1 MKTDDI
7 LPPPMIKCG
16 IQYNCISD
24 SIIYVLQLIKQIDDN
39 IGKKM
44 RLNQK
49 ISPQLIEKTMDS
61 YKQFSKRFFSKKSVD
76 CMKKNCNMKKN
87 IPELSKLIKSL
98 EIFINGHK
106 AISKGYTLK
115 PSAQNPQVSVEPFVK
130 FITKYIDVIKVLH
143 KIVVDIDK
151 KYKKYFLK
159 K

>member
-7 LPPPMIKCG
+7 LPPSMIKCG

-24 SIIYVLQLIKQIDDN
+24 SIIYVLQLIKLLDDN

-44 RLNQK
+44 RLNKK

-87 IPELSKLIKSL
+87 IPELTKLIKSL
-98 EIFINGHK
+98 EIFINGYR
-106 AISKGYTLK
+106 AISKGYKIK
-115 PSAQNPQVSVEPFVK
+115 PSAQNPQVSVESFIK
-130 FITKYIDVIKVLH
+130 FITKYIEVFKLLH
-143 KIVVDIDK
+143 KITLDIDK
-151 KYKKYFLK
+151 KYKKYF
-159 K
+159 

>member
-1 MKTDDI
+1 MKTDNI
-7 LPPPMIKCG
+7 LPQPMIKCG

-24 SIIYVLQLIKQIDDN
+24 SIIYVLQLIKLIDNN

-49 ISPQLIEKTMDS
+49 ISPQLIKKTMES

-87 IPELSKLIKSL
+87 IPELTKLIKSL
-98 EIFINGHK
+98 EIFINGHR
-106 AISKGYTLK
+106 AISKGYKLK
-115 PSAQNPQVSVEPFVK
+115 PSAQNPQVRVEPYIK

-151 KYKKYFLK
+151 KYKKYF
-159 K
+159 

>member
-1 MKTDDI
+1 MKTLPNI
-7 LPPPMIKCG
+7 LPSRMIKCG

-24 SIIYVLQLIKQIDDN
+24 SIIYVLQLIKLLDDN

-49 ISPQLIEKTMDS
+49 ISQQLIQKTMDV
-61 YKQFSKRFFSKKSVD
+61 YNQFSKRFFSKKSIN

-87 IPELSKLIKSL
+87 IPELTKLIKSL

-106 AISKGYTLK
+106 AISKGYKLK
-115 PSAQNPQVSVEPFVK
+115 PIVKKYETNLEPFIK

-143 KIVVDIDK
+143 KIVIDIDK
-151 KYKKYFLK
+151 KYKKFF
-159 K
+159 

>member
-1 MKTDDI
+1 MKTDNI
-7 LPPPMIKCG
+7 LPAQMIKCG

-24 SIIYVLQLIKQIDDN
+24 SIIYVLQLIKLIDDN

-49 ISPQLIEKTMDS
+49 ISPQLIQKTMDS

-87 IPELSKLIKSL
+87 IPELTKLIKSL
-98 EIFINGHK
+98 EIFINGHR
-106 AISKGYTLK
+106 AISKGYKLK
-115 PSAQNPQVSVEPFVK
+115 NPQIQVEPYIK
-130 FITKYIDVIKVLH
+130 FIMKYIDVIKVLH

-151 KYKKYFLK
+151 KYKKYF
-159 K
+159 

>member
-1 MKTDDI
+1 MKTDNI
-7 LPPPMIKCG
+7 LPQPMIKCG

-24 SIIYVLQLIKQIDDN
+24 SIIYVLQLIKLIDNN

-49 ISPQLIEKTMDS
+49 ISPQLIKKTMES

-87 IPELSKLIKSL
+87 IPELTKLIKSL
-98 EIFINGHK
+98 EIFINGHR
-106 AISKGYTLK
+106 AISKGYKLK
-115 PSAQNPQVSVEPFVK
+115 PSAQNPQVRVEPYIK

-151 KYKKYFLK
+151 KYKKFF
-159 K
+159 

>member
-7 LPPPMIKCG
+7 LPQPMIKCG

-24 SIIYVLQLIKQIDDN
+24 SIIYVLQFIKLLDDN

-49 ISPQLIEKTMDS
+49 ISPQLIQKTMEV

-87 IPELSKLIKSL
+87 IPELTKLIKSL
-98 EIFINGHK
+98 EIFINGHR
-106 AISKGYTLK
+106 AISKGYKLK
-115 PSAQNPQVSVEPFVK
+115 PSAQNPQVSVEPYIN
-130 FITKYIDVIKVLH
+130 FIMKYIDVIKVLH

-151 KYKKYFLK
+151 KYKKYF
-159 K
+159 

>member
-7 LPPPMIKCG
+7 LPHPMIKCG
-16 IQYNCISD
+16 IQYNCITD
-24 SIIYVLQLIKQIDDN
+24 SIIYVLQLIKLIDDN

-49 ISPQLIEKTMDS
+49 IHPQLIEKTMDS

-87 IPELSKLIKSL
+87 IPELTKLIKNL
-98 EIFINGHK
+98 EIFINGHHV
-106 AISKGYTLK
+106 ISKGYKLK
-115 PSAQNPQVSVEPFVK
+115 SSEKNPQISVEYIIK
-130 FITKYIDVIKVLH
+130 FIGKYIDVIKVLY

-151 KYKKYFLK
+151 KYKKYF
-159 K
+159 

>member
-1 MKTDDI
+1 MKTDNI
-7 LPPPMIKCG
+7 LPQPMIKCG

-24 SIIYVLQLIKQIDDN
+24 SIIYVLRLIKLIDDN

-49 ISPQLIEKTMDS
+49 ISQQLIQKTMDV

-87 IPELSKLIKSL
+87 IPELTNLIKSL

-106 AISKGYTLK
+106 AMSKGYKLK
-115 PSAQNPQVSVEPFVK
+115 PSSKIPHVRVEPF
-130 FITKYIDVIKVLH
+130 TKYIDVFKVLH

-151 KYKKYFLK
+151 KYKKYF
-159 K
+159 

>member
-24 SIIYVLQLIKQIDDN
+24 SIIYVLQLIKLLDDN
-39 IGKKM
+39 IGKKI

-49 ISPQLIEKTMDS
+49 ISPQLIQKIIDV
-61 YKQFSKRFFSKKSVD
+61 YKEFSKRFFSKKSVD

-87 IPELSKLIKSL
+87 IPELTKLIKSL

-106 AISKGYTLK
+106 AISKGYKLK
-115 PSAQNPQVSVEPFVK
+115 PSAKNPQVSVEPFIK
-130 FITKYIDVIKVLH
+130 FIIKYIDIFKALH

-151 KYKKYFLK
+151 KYKKYF
-159 K
+159 

>member
-1 MKTDDI
+1 MKTDNI
-7 LPPPMIKCG
+7 LPQSMIKCG

-24 SIIYVLQLIKQIDDN
+24 SIIYVLQFIKLIDDN

-49 ISPQLIEKTMDS
+49 ISPQLIEKTMDV

-87 IPELSKLIKSL
+87 IPELTKLIKSL
-98 EIFINGHK
+98 EIFINGHR
-106 AISKGYTLK
+106 AISKGYKL
-115 PSAQNPQVSVEPFVK
+115 SAKNPQVRVESFVK

-151 KYKKYFLK
+151 KYKKYF
-159 K
+159 

>member
-87 IPELSKLIKSL
+87 IPELAKLIKSL
-98 EIFINGHK
+98 EIFINGHR
-106 AISKGYTLK
+106 AISKGYK
-115 PSAQNPQVSVEPFVK
+115 IKSSAKNPHIQVEPFIK

-151 KYKKYFLK
+151 KYKKYF
-159 K
+159 

>member
-1 MKTDDI
+1 MKTLPNI
-7 LPPPMIKCG
+7 LPSRMIKCG

-24 SIIYVLQLIKQIDDN
+24 SIMYVLQLIKLLDDN

-49 ISPQLIEKTMDS
+49 ISQQLIQKTMDV
-61 YKQFSKRFFSKKSVD
+61 YKQFSKRFFSKKSIN

-87 IPELSKLIKSL
+87 IPELTKLIKSL

-106 AISKGYTLK
+106 AISKGYKLK
-115 PSAQNPQVSVEPFVK
+115 PIVKKYETNLEPFIK

-151 KYKKYFLK
+151 KYKKFF
-159 K
+159 

>member
-1 MKTDDI
+1 MKTDNI
-7 LPPPMIKCG
+7 LPQKMIKCG

-24 SIIYVLQLIKQIDDN
+24 SIIYVLQFIKLLDDN

-87 IPELSKLIKSL
+87 IPELTKLIKSL
-98 EIFINGHK
+98 EIFINGHR
-106 AISKGYTLK
+106 AISKGYKL
-115 PSAQNPQVSVEPFVK
+115 SAKIPHVSVEPFIK
-130 FITKYIDVIKVLH
+130 FIMKYIEVFKVLH

-151 KYKKYFLK
+151 KYKKYF
-159 K
+159 

>member
-1 MKTDDI
+1 MKTDNI
-7 LPPPMIKCG
+7 LPQPMIKCG

-24 SIIYVLQLIKQIDDN
+24 SIIYVLQLIKLIDNN

-49 ISPQLIEKTMDS
+49 ISPQLIQKTMES

-76 CMKKNCNMKKN
+76 CMKKNCNMKNN
-87 IPELSKLIKSL
+87 IPELTKLIKSL
-98 EIFINGHK
+98 EIFINGHR
-106 AISKGYTLK
+106 AISKGYKLK
-115 PSAQNPQVSVEPFVK
+115 QSAKNPHVRVEPFVK

-151 KYKKYFLK
+151 KYKKYF
-159 K
+159 

>member
-7 LPPPMIKCG
+7 LPQSMIKCG

-24 SIIYVLQLIKQIDDN
+24 SIMYVLQLIKILDDT

-49 ISPQLIEKTMDS
+49 ISQQLIQKTIDV

-87 IPELSKLIKSL
+87 IPELTKLIKSL

-106 AISKGYTLK
+106 AISKGYKLK
-115 PSAQNPQVSVEPFVK
+115 PSAKNPHISVEPFM
-130 FITKYIDVIKVLH
+130 KYIDVIKVLH

-151 KYKKYFLK
+151 KYKKFF
-159 K
+159 

>member
-7 LPPPMIKCG
+7 LPQSMIKCG

-24 SIIYVLQLIKQIDDN
+24 SIMYVLQLIKLLDDT

-49 ISPQLIEKTMDS
+49 ISQQLIEKTMDV

-87 IPELSKLIKSL
+87 IPELTKLIKSL

-106 AISKGYTLK
+106 AISKGYKLK
-115 PSAQNPQVSVEPFVK
+115 PSAKNPHIRVEPLM
-130 FITKYIDVIKVLH
+130 KYIDVIKILH

-151 KYKKYFLK
+151 KYKKFF
-159 K
+159 

>member
-1 MKTDDI
+1 MKTDNI
-7 LPPPMIKCG
+7 LPQPMIKCG

-24 SIIYVLQLIKQIDDN
+24 SIIYVLQLIKLIDDN
-39 IGKKM
+39 IGKKI

-87 IPELSKLIKSL
+87 IPELAKLIKSL

-106 AISKGYTLK
+106 AISKGYKLK
-115 PSAQNPQVSVEPFVK
+115 PSSRNPHIQVEPFIK

-143 KIVVDIDK
+143 KIVIDIDK
-151 KYKKYFLK
+151 KYKKYF
-159 K
+159 

>member
-1 MKTDDI
+1 
-7 LPPPMIKCG
+7 MIKCG

-24 SIIYVLQLIKQIDDN
+24 SIIYVLQFIKLIDDN

-49 ISPQLIEKTMDS
+49 ISPQLIEKTMDV

-87 IPELSKLIKSL
+87 IPELTKLIKSL
-98 EIFINGHK
+98 EIFINGHR
-106 AISKGYTLK
+106 AISKGYKL
-115 PSAQNPQVSVEPFVK
+115 SAKNPQVRVESFVK

-151 KYKKYFLK
+151 KYKKYF
-159 K
+159 

>member
-7 LPPPMIKCG
+7 LPQPMIKCG

-24 SIIYVLQLIKQIDDN
+24 SIIYVLQFIKLLDDN

-49 ISPQLIEKTMDS
+49 ISPQLIQKTMEV

-87 IPELSKLIKSL
+87 IPELTKLIKSL
-98 EIFINGHK
+98 EIFINGHRG
-106 AISKGYTLK
+106 ISKGYKLK
-115 PSAQNPQVSVEPFVK
+115 PSAQNPQVSVEPYIN
-130 FITKYIDVIKVLH
+130 FIMKYIDVIKVLH

-151 KYKKYFLK
+151 KYKKYF
-159 K
+159 

>member
-7 LPPPMIKCG
+7 LPRSMIKCG

-24 SIIYVLQLIKQIDDN
+24 SIMYVLQLIKLLDDT

-44 RLNQK
+44 RLNKK
-49 ISPQLIEKTMDS
+49 ISPQLIQKTIDV

-87 IPELSKLIKSL
+87 IPELTKLIKSL
-98 EIFINGHK
+98 EIFINGNK
-106 AISKGYTLK
+106 AISKGYKLK
-115 PSAQNPQVSVEPFVK
+115 PIVKKYETNLEPLE
-130 FITKYIDVIKVLH
+130 KYIDVIKVLY

-151 KYKKYFLK
+151 KYKKFF
-159 K
+159 